1 VLDENLRVVLSGVEI
16 EIFRT
21 IKVLDSDYWKA
32 SGPPLVRFEPSSIDQ
47 ITNVANLLGVPIL
60 RDDAPSKIAWSPYDI
75 NGNSLVLA
83 EWLGLG
89 LSEKQPDAG
98 GS

>member
-1 VLDENLRVVLSGVEI
+1 MNSNDAAGGAFDELRGVIREC
-16 EIFRT
+16 EKGAAGF
-21 IKVLDSDYWKA
+21 DHD
-32 SGPPLVRFEPSSIDQ
+32 PF
-47 ITNVANLLGVPIL
+47 
-60 RDDAPSKIAWSPYDI
+60 SKQIAWSPYDI